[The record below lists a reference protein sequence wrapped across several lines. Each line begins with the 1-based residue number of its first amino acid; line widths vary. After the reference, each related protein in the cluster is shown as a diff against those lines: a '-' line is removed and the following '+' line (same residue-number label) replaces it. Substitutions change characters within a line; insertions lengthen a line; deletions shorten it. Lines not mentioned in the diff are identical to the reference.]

1 MEYTDWLV
9 IPGFS
14 QTTTIYDDH
23 QPWLVKNQVCSF
35 PEKIILTQND
45 RSPKVP
51 AANTTFSWLL
61 HFRQPW
67 WKSLLVVHM
76 PLWCWGLYVYY
87 IYIDILA
94 INISS
99 FWWFTCQLCLFKCL
113 LFWVQTQFSLDTTN
127 RGHYWSFTTPKL
139 LSSPRC
145 WPLGTERGLR
155 FFSCLPS
162 YTNHDPQLRIKYSSR
177 FATRTARTQGIGQR
191 GKKRAYLAQPKAD
204 WGQTWPSL
212 ALSWAEQDA
221 ELGPAVGL
229 KLGAKRSRWTPNWR
243 NAHGSPSHVQSG
255 ELGNL
260 WRQLHTTLGPTE
272 TQHEEHCFKRSV
284 IDRKKCENTSENKRF
299 EDFGLGPLCLPFW
312 SDMDYGLRSWAK
324 VTALLAEAGP
334 KWSRCCGHIGSKR
347 CIWTILY
354 GGAKRANYH
363 GENLLFGARSILKMP
378 APSWSCT
385 SEQKIVRID
394 RLFGA
399 GNFCVACVADR
410 TSADRNSSRKRSNWF
425 WNKTAGPR
433 SATSFMW
440 NVTKRKGLPQ
450 LVKMKH
456 FCPGV
461 LGAALFWICGLDE
474 KRKPWNLVWLCH
486 VQHKDLK

>member
-1 MEYTDWLV
+1 MLNSGQLLGWSWAQSDPDGPQIEEMHMEV
-9 IPGFS
+9 
-14 QTTTIYDDH
+14 
-23 QPWLVKNQVCSF
+23 QVTS
-35 PEKIILTQND
+35 
-45 RSPKVP
+45 KV
-51 AANTTFSWLL
+51 ANLGTF
-61 HFRQPW
+61 
-67 WKSLLVVHM
+67 
-76 PLWCWGLYVYY
+76 G
-87 IYIDILA
+87 D
-94 INISS
+94 
-99 FWWFTCQLCLFKCL
+99 
-113 LFWVQTQFSLDTTN
+113 
-127 RGHYWSFTTPKL
+127 SFTPRWAQRRHSMRNIASNEA
-139 LSSPRC
+139 SSI
-145 WPLGTERGLR
+145 E
-155 FFSCLPS
+155 
-162 YTNHDPQLRIKYSSR
+162 
-177 FATRTARTQGIGQR
+177 
-191 GKKRAYLAQPKAD
+191 
-204 WGQTWPSL
+204 
-212 ALSWAEQDA
+212 
-221 ELGPAVGL
+221 
-229 KLGAKRSRWTPNWR
+229 
-243 NAHGSPSHVQSG
+243 
-255 ELGNL
+255 
-260 WRQLHTTLGPTE
+260 
-272 TQHEEHCFKRSV
+272 
-284 IDRKKCENTSENKRF
+284 KKCENTSENKRF

-410 TSADRNSSRKRSNWF
+410 TSADRNSSRKRSTWF